1 MTRAAVDCRRLNDS
15 RVNEFVAM
23 RADAEDAS
31 IAASRVEAQSR
42 LDDIVELFVAGG
54 YYRARF
60 TSVNDFDRVLGALC
74 WGVASCKGELD
85 FGDVTFE
92 ETAKMG
98 AKIKL
103 CEFLE
108 DALRKMRCP
117 YDLRAHQVT
126 GLDYDAIFPVTQWIV
141 KKVMATREE
150 FGDRMRSYSKFMYT
164 RALGYEVLEDAEAMA
179 NSRCSTARRELKEE
193 YGAKRVFR
201 RAVGRA
207 PPTENPSRWAK
218 SVMMEYGYKL
228 AGLEAFA
235 SAATAVL
242 AASRWKRKT
251 KASKAAGTL
260 RGKSTAAADG
270 EGGIAALVNKV
281 NALAVHAP
289 GEDDENED
297 DENDDD
303 AANELSALRDLE
315 SELALVD
322 GSDTLTNAMA
332 TSILGLSGAEILAAA
347 EKFGDDVAA
356 GGAVGKMLA
365 VERKIAA
372 LERKL
377 AVESAVADDARVRGD
392 TARAEVEAAIG
403 ELEKVTAYNEKCVE
417 ETQKLKDA
425 VQDETQREAVARIM
439 GLIQRASNTKV
450 DEKAFKAECKK
461 RMAELKEQIER
472 GGEHTLSADE
482 RAQIDDVAAT
492 HAREREKFEGERAM
506 LSKRSRAVAL
516 LGRKLDDIPTR
527 PELIQYERRFAE
539 LYDTVQGK
547 LKETKTYFA
556 AYNVLAD
563 TKKYLEKEIS
573 LLNSLQMQVEP
584 AMESVAGKSSLVTA
598 LASIQDG
605 VVANIKRVDEKLKSE
620 QAAVD
625 DIRDE
630 YVEAQRQ
637 HRQYLSL
644 VKQFKDACAREEALR
659 AKITAA
665 RSGAANPAAATS
677 P

>member
-1 MTRAAVDCRRLNDS
+1 
-15 RVNEFVAM
+15 M
-23 RADAEDAS
+23 RAGAEDAS

-42 LDDIVELFVAGG
+42 LDEIVELFVAGG

-85 FGDVTFE
+85 FGDLTFE

-103 CEFLE
+103 CEFVE

-150 FGDRMRSYSKFMYT
+150 FGDRMRSYSRFMYA
-164 RALGYEVLEDAEAMA
+164 RALRYKVLDDAEAMA
-179 NSRCSTARRELKEE
+179 NSRCSTARRELREE

-201 RAVGRA
+201 RAAGRA
-207 PPTENPSRWAK
+207 PPMENPSRWAK
-218 SVMMEYGYKL
+218 SVMMEYGHKL

-260 RGKSTAAADG
+260 RGKSAGAADG
-270 EGGIAALVNKV
+270 EGGIAALVSKV

-289 GEDDENED
+289 GEDDGNDDD
-297 DENDDD
+297 DENDD
-303 AANELSALRDLE
+303 AAASELNALRDLE

-332 TSILGLSGAEILAAA
+332 SSILGLSGAEILAAA
-347 EKFGDDVAA
+347 EKFGDDVPL

-377 AVESAVADDARVRGD
+377 AVESALADDARARGD
-392 TARAEVEAAIG
+392 AAHAEVEAAIA

-450 DEKAFKAECKK
+450 DEKAFKAECKT
-461 RMAELKEQIER
+461 RMTELKEQIEN
-472 GGEHTLSADE
+472 GGEHTLSAEE
-482 RAQIDDVAAT
+482 RAQIDDVNAT

-563 TKKYLEKEIS
+563 TKKYLQKEIS
-573 LLNSLQMQVEP
+573 LLNSLQSQVQP
-584 AMESVAGKSSLVTA
+584 AMESVSGKSSLVSA

-625 DIRDE
+625 TIRDE

-644 VKQFKDACAREEALR
+644 VKQFKDACAREEELR
-659 AKITAA
+659 SKISAA
-665 RSGAANPAAATS
+665 RSSVSSAARA
-677 P
+677 